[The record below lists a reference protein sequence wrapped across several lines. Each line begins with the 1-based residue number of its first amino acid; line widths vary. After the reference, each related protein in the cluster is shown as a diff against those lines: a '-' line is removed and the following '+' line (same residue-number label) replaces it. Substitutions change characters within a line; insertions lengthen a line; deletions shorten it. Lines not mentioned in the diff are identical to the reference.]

1 VRRLEANGGGPH
13 DQDQGAVR
21 KSPRM
26 KFSRN
31 SRRTETSM
39 RSSHRPAECGVRL
52 SKIT

>member
-1 VRRLEANGGGPH
+1 MIKIKVRFVEKPKNEVL
-13 DQDQGAVR
+13 
-21 KSPRM
+21 
-26 KFSRN
+26 RN